1 MKREKVEVKYA
12 GQRKNTRRQ
21 LKADTK
27 TLKKKTGVRAKPNK
41 KKRGFST
48 QKIELSPISLFLVS

>member
-12 GQRKNTRRQ
+12 GQRKKHSETIESRYKN
-21 LKADTK
+21 LE
-27 TLKKKTGVRAKPNK
+27 KKTGVRAKPNK

>member
-27 TLKKKTGVRAKPNK
+27 TLKKKPVLELNQTRK
-41 KKRGFST
+41 KEGF
-48 QKIELSPISLFLVS
+48 QPKK